1 MKTQSSSQPNLVYE
15 EIIHLLYTIFQG
27 DSGSYVG
34 SRTGR
39 GSRSRMEVNGL
50 VSFGARSS
58 CEKKYPMG
66 LTDIYTYNSW
76 IVGVVGKYDKK
87 ELSEISSFVS

>member
-1 MKTQSSSQPNLVYE
+1 ML
-15 EIIHLLYTIFQG
+15 IRCQG

-39 GSRSRMEVNGL
+39 GSRAKMEVNGV
-50 VSFGARSS
+50 VSFGAKSS

-66 LTDIYTYNSW
+66 LTDIHSYNSW
-76 IVGVVGKYDKK
+76 IVGVVSKFDNKTI
-87 ELSEISSFVS
+87 EQISNNV